1 MSAFKKEWTCDEVK
15 ELIGLYEAHPAL
27 WDVSINEY
35 RNKEL
40 KNEILNKFAETFKCT
55 SLEIGR
61 KLHNLRNR
69 VSFLLI

>member
-1 MSAFKKEWTCDEVK
+1 MDTRLDEVK

-55 SLEIGR
+55 SLDIGR
-61 KLHNLRNR
+61 KLHNLRNQ